1 MLEYTIPAF
10 NTDGIIVN
18 TERSSIRVTA

>member
-18 TERSSIRVTA
+18 TERSSICV